1 MGASGKVSPL
11 MFDNH
16 GRRSPADI
24 QIPNEMTSSKYKQ
37 IFKPEEAKKEESL
50 VASTREEQ
58 PRSAQQPEAKSR
70 GGLSCLKPATLD
82 DDLEPLTKS
91 PERKPMMSPS
101 GRSISDI
108 FGKVCAFASLYP

>member
-1 MGASGKVSPL
+1 MGTSGKVSPL

-16 GRRSPADI
+16 GRRSPAEN

-37 IFKPEEAKKEESL
+37 LFKPEESKKEEP
-50 VASTREEQ
+50 VIPVREELNRQ
-58 PRSAQQPEAKSR
+58 PQPQEVKSR
-70 GGLSCLKPATLD
+70 GALSCLKPSTLD

-108 FGKVCAFASLYP
+108 FGKV